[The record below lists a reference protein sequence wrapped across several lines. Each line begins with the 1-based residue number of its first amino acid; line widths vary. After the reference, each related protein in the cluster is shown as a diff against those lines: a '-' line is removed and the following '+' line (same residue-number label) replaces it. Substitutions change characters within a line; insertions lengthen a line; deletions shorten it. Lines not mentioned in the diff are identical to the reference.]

1 MKYYTIIALAFI
13 LFACTNPFAPG
24 IRERDNLSD
33 ILGDQTTIDGVFNN
47 FKYAYVFKDTLVYGK
62 LLANDFTFV
71 YKNPESPD
79 LNKSWGRSEDM
90 ISTNN
95 LFKGTQN
102 LNLIWDDV
110 LVAVGDTTSQDISRG
125 FTLSVTF
132 SEQDKVYLYGKVIFR
147 LERSDE
153 NEVWKIKKWIDES
166 YY

>member
-1 MKYYTIIALAFI
+1 MRYLSFIFLIAF
-13 LFACTNPFAPG
+13 FVSCTNPFAPG
-24 IRERDNLSD
+24 IKDRENMSD
-33 ILGDQTTIDGVFNN
+33 ILGDQKTVDGVFAN
-47 FKYAYVFKDTLVYGK
+47 FKYSYLFKDTLVYGK

-110 LVAVGDTTSQDISRG
+110 LIAVGDSTAQDISRG

-147 LERSDE
+147 LERE
-153 NEVWKIKKWIDES
+153 KAEEVWKIKKWIDES

>member
-1 MKYYTIIALAFI
+1 MKYLRYIILLVIVSCA
-13 LFACTNPFAPG
+13 NPFAPG
-24 IRERDNLSD
+24 IKDMESLSD
-33 ILGDQTTIDGVFNN
+33 ILGDQKTIDGVFQN
-47 FKYAYVFKDTLVYGK
+47 FKYSYIFKDTLVYGK

-90 ISTNN
+90 ISTSN

-102 LNLIWDDV
+102 LNLVWDDV
-110 LVAVGDTTSQDISRG
+110 LVAVGDSTSQDISRG

-132 SEQDKVYLYGKVIFR
+132 SEQDKAYLYGKVIFR
-147 LERSDE
+147 LERGDATD
-153 NEVWKIKKWIDES
+153 NWKIKKWIDES